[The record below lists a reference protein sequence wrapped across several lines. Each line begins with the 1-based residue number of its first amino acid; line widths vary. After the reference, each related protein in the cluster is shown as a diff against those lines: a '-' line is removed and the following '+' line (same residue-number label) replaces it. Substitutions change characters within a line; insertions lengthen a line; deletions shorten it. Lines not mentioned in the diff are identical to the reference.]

1 MLFLPGPKGVYLLAY
16 IFQLFISLHSY
27 GQMIKYPPTT
37 DSRFSASQKA
47 NDLRDLAEIAANAQR
62 DLSSSGRYVVD
73 STNEMTDVSSGTITD
88 YAMHEAGIKYCYTIE
103 LRDSG
108 TQGFL
113 LSPTYIEANGRE
125 IFEMIINM
133 ADLI

>member
-1 MLFLPGPKGVYLLAY
+1 M
-16 IFQLFISLHSY
+16 
-27 GQMIKYPPTT
+27 YPTSSNARVSTT
-37 DSRFSASQKA
+37 

-62 DLSSSGRYVVD
+62 DLSTSGRYVVD
-73 STNEMTDVSSGTITD
+73 STNEMMDFSSGTMTD

-113 LSPTYIEANGRE
+113 LSPTYIEPNGKE
-125 IFEMIINM
+125 VFGMIKSMI
-133 ADLI
+133 DYI